1 MEKSKAAQTS
11 AVMIKLPD
19 FKVLLSVY
27 VTEKSKFAVPSNEM
41 HMFRKIL
48 TKLEFLIF
56 WGKDQLTSKQ
66 FIFLSSVLVG
76 ISSALAV
83 IVLKSFAHWVFS
95 SATYINSILK
105 LSFMNSLLPIIGI
118 LLTVFVVKKVLGGT
132 IEKGTS
138 QILYAVAKK
147 AGIIPKKQMY
157 AQIIT
162 SSLTVGLG
170 GSAGLESPI
179 VITGAAFGSNYAQKY
194 KLSYKERTL
203 LIGCGVA
210 AGIAAAFN
218 APIAGV
224 LFAIEVLL
232 VDVSIS
238 AFTPIMIAAAT
249 GALVSAI
256 ALDES
261 ILLTFKQQQ
270 TFNYHNIPYY
280 LLLGVFTGFIAV
292 FYSRNFQK
300 TENFFSRLRLG
311 PYKKA
316 LFGASLLA
324 MIIFI
329 FPTLFGEGYESIRVL
344 SEKDPGQLLEN
355 TLFSDF
361 RNNAW
366 VLLLFIGITMFLKA
380 FATGITLGSGG
391 NGGNFAPSLFLGSYT
406 GFFFSKFLN
415 LTGLTKLPV
424 SNFTMVG
431 MAGILSGLFHAP
443 LTAIFLIAEITGG
456 YDLMI
461 PLMMVSSISFAIS
474 KKFEKHSLDVKSLA
488 KKGHVFTSNKDTN
501 ILSTLDTEKI
511 IQTDYITISPDENL
525 EKLVELISHSNQV
538 IFGVVNNE
546 DELLGT
552 VYFNDIRE
560 IIFSNFKVKY
570 TPVRDIMSKPEQ
582 VVSPTDTME
591 SVMDKFEKSKIPF
604 LPVLKNGKYYGFIS
618 KSVALEA
625 YREKLKS
632 LTIE

>member
-1 MEKSKAAQTS
+1 MFKKFFYKFEQLIVWAQSK
-11 AVMIKLPD
+11 
-19 FKVLLSVY
+19 
-27 VTEKSKFAVPSNEM
+27 
-41 HMFRKIL
+41 L
-48 TKLEFLIF
+48 TN
-56 WGKDQLTSKQ
+56 KQ

-76 ISSALAV
+76 ISAALAV
-83 IVLKSFAHWVFS
+83 IVLKTFAHWVFAF
-95 SATYINSILK
+95 ATRINKILNLNFIDSIL
-105 LSFMNSLLPIIGI
+105 PILGI

-147 AGIIPKKQMY
+147 ASIIPKKQMY
-157 AQIIT
+157 AQIVT

-194 KLSYKERTL
+194 KLRYKDRTL

-256 ALDES
+256 ALDET
-261 ILLTFKQQQ
+261 ILLSFKQQQ

-280 LLLGVFTGFIAV
+280 VLLGLFTGFIAV
-292 FYSRNFQK
+292 YYSRNFQRV
-300 TENFFSRLRLG
+300 EHLFGRLRLS

-316 LFGASLLA
+316 IFGASLLA
-324 MIIFI
+324 VLIFV
-329 FPTLFGEGYESIRVL
+329 FPTLFGEGYESIKTL
-344 SEKDPGQLLEN
+344 SESDPGQLLEN
-355 TLFSDF
+355 TLFSGF
-361 RNNAW
+361 RNNNWA
-366 VLLLFIGITMFLKA
+366 LLLFVGCAAMLKA
-380 FATGITLGSGG
+380 FATGITIGSGG
-391 NGGNFAPSLFLGSYT
+391 NGGNFAPSLFLGSYV
-406 GFFFSKFLN
+406 GFFFSKLLN
-415 LTGLTKLPV
+415 LIGLAKLPV

-461 PLMMVSSISFAIS
+461 PLMIVSSISFAIS
-474 KKFEKHSLDVKSLA
+474 KRFEKHSMDVKNLA
-488 KKGHVFTSNKDTN
+488 RKGNAFTSNKDTN
-501 ILSTLDTEKI
+501 ILSTIDTEKI
-511 IQTDYITISPDENL
+511 IQTDYLTVTADENL
-525 EKLVELISHSNQV
+525 EKLVDLISHSNQV
-538 IFGVVNNE
+538 VFAVVKS
-546 DELLGT
+546 DKELLG
-552 VYFNDIRE
+552 VIHFNDIRE
-560 IIFSNFKVKY
+560 IIFSTFKVKY
-570 TPVRDIMSKPEQ
+570 TPVKEVMSAPKEIIY
-582 VVSPTDTME
+582 PTDSME
-591 SVMDKFEKSKIPF
+591 TVMNKFETSKVAF

-618 KSVALEA
+618 KSIALEE
-625 YREKLKS
+625 YRSKLKS
-632 LTIE
+632 MTID

>member
-1 MEKSKAAQTS
+1 MLRKLIIRFESLVNYAKEK
-11 AVMIKLPD
+11 
-19 FKVLLSVY
+19 
-27 VTEKSKFAVPSNEM
+27 
-41 HMFRKIL
+41 L
-48 TKLEFLIF
+48 TN
-56 WGKDQLTSKQ
+56 KQ

-76 ISSALAV
+76 ISAALAV

-95 SATYINSILK
+95 TATSINSILK
-105 LSFMNSLLPIIGI
+105 LGFINSLLPIIGI
-118 LLTVFVVKKVLGGT
+118 LLTVFVVKKLLGGT

-157 AQIIT
+157 AQIVT

-179 VITGAAFGSNYAQKY
+179 VITGAAFGSNYAQRY
-194 KLSYKERTL
+194 NLSYKDRTL

-249 GALVSAI
+249 GTLVSTVT
-256 ALDES
+256 LDET
-261 ILLTFKQQQ
+261 ILLSFKQQQ

-280 LLLGVFTGFIAV
+280 IMLGLFTGFIAV
-292 FYSRNFQK
+292 FYVRNFQK
-300 TENFFSRLRLG
+300 TEHYFSRLRLG

-316 LFGASLLA
+316 FFGASLLA
-324 MIIFI
+324 LLIFI
-329 FPTLFGEGYESIRVL
+329 FPTLFGEGYESIRIL
-344 SEKDPGQLLEN
+344 SENNPGQLLEN
-355 TLFSDF
+355 TLFSGV
-361 RNNAW
+361 RYNSWA
-366 VLLLFIGITMFLKA
+366 LLIFVGAAMMLKA

-391 NGGNFAPSLFLGSYT
+391 NGGNFAPSLFLGSYA
-406 GFFFSKFLN
+406 GFFFSKLLN
-415 LTGLTKLPV
+415 LTGLTHLPV

-456 YDLMI
+456 YELMI
-461 PLMMVSSISFAIS
+461 PLMIVSSISLAIS
-474 KKFEKHSLDVKSLA
+474 KKFEKHSLDVKNLA
-488 KKGHVFTSNKDTN
+488 KKGHAFTSNKDAN
-501 ILSTLDTEKI
+501 ILSTLETEKI
-511 IQTDYITISPDENL
+511 IQTDYITISPEENL
-525 EKLVELISHSNQV
+525 EKLVDLISHSNQV
-538 IFGVVNNE
+538 IFGVVNKENQ
-546 DELLGT
+546 LVGI

-570 TPVRDIMSKPEQ
+570 TPVHEIMTEPIEI
-582 VVSPTDTME
+582 VFPTDTME
-591 SVMDKFEKSKIPF
+591 AVMNKFERSKMAF
-604 LPVLKNGKYYGFIS
+604 LPVIKNGKYYGFIS

-632 LTIE
+632 LIIE